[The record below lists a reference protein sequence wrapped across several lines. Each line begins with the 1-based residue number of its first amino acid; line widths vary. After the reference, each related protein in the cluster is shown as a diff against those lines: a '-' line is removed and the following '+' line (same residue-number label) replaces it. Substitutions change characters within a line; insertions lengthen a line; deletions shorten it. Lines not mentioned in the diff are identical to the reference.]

1 MLQLLLFGCIVF
13 PFLLALA
20 AAMSKN
26 EGTRRTVV
34 LTGVGGT
41 ALSALGLALNG
52 GFWLP
57 VPPESWLNGFMTLLD
72 FALLGFILYLAIS
85 LKHRLSILLALGQTA
100 GLLYLDFGL
109 VSGHVSSAFYA
120 DPLALAMVLVVSFV
134 GGVICIYGLGYMKEH
149 EEHLRLIT
157 TRQPRF
163 FFFMLLFLGAMNGL
177 VLTDSLPWLFFF
189 WEVTTLCSFMLISH
203 DGTREAKNN
212 AIRALWMNLAGG
224 LAFVAAMLFLYKSIG
239 LLSIQAVLRINAV
252 AGLEMAFLSLP
263 LAFFCLAGFTKS
275 AQVPFQSWLCGAM
288 VAPTPVSALLHS
300 STMVKAGV
308 YLVLRLSPAFAGTT
322 LASLVALVGA
332 FTFVTTSA
340 LAVGQSNGKKILAYS
355 TIANLGLIIACAG
368 IGTPEAITAAILLI
382 IFHAVS
388 KGLLFLCVGAIEQ
401 HIGSRDIEAMRGLC
415 QIMPATALI
424 TVIGICSMMLP
435 PFGALLAKW
444 MALEAAATSITLM
457 PVLVLF
463 IAMGSALTV
472 LFWARWAGMLLGLN
486 PVGHRPVQEQQDS
499 TVSLSLRILAGGVVA
514 LSLLVPFI
522 YLGLRDSIRELFG
535 VGALYDVN
543 MGVFANGI
551 GMFAVYP
558 LFILLGLGVVYAL
571 RAMRKAEGRVT
582 ALPYLSGIQQIE
594 NGKVG
599 FNGPLGEF
607 TEVTNANYYLHHWFG
622 EERLTGTI
630 NTIALVLMVIMVGG
644 LL

>member
-1 MLQLLLFGCIVF
+1 MLQLLLFGCVVF
-13 PFLLALA
+13 PFLLALVA
-20 AAMSKN
+20 ALSKS
-26 EGTRRTVV
+26 EGVRRVVV
-34 LTGVGGT
+34 LTGTGGT
-41 ALSALGLALNG
+41 ALAALGLAMYG

-57 VPPESWLNGFMTLLD
+57 VASDSWLNSLLTLLD
-72 FALLGFILYLAIS
+72 FALLGFILYLVIS
-85 LKHRLSILLALGQTA
+85 LRHRLSILLALGQVA
-100 GLLYLDFGL
+100 GLAWLDFGL
-109 VSGHVSSAFYA
+109 INEPLGAALYA
-120 DPLALAMVLVVSFV
+120 DPLALVMVLVISLV
-134 GGVICIYGLGYMKEH
+134 GGVICVYGLGYMQEH

-177 VLTDSLPWLFFF
+177 VLSDSLPWLFFF
-189 WEVTTLCSFMLISH
+189 WEVTTLCSYMLISH
-203 DGTREAKNN
+203 DGTRESRTN
-212 AIRALWMNLAGG
+212 ALRALWMNLAGG
-224 LAFVAAMLFLYKSIG
+224 LAFVAAMLFLYKATG
-239 LLSIQAVLRINAV
+239 TLSLQTVLR
-252 AGLEMAFLSLP
+252 LSSVPVIDTALLTLP
-263 LAFFCLAGFTKS
+263 LAFLCLAGFTKS

-322 LASLVALVGA
+322 LASLVALMGA
-332 FTFVTTSA
+332 FTFITTSA

-355 TIANLGLIIACAG
+355 TIANLGLITACAG
-368 IGTPEAITAAILLI
+368 IGTPEAITAGILLI

-388 KGLLFLCVGAIEQ
+388 KGLLFLCVGAVEQ

-415 QIMPATALI
+415 QIMPATAVI
-424 TVIGICSMMLP
+424 MVIGIATMMLP

-444 MALEAAATSITLM
+444 MALEAAATSISFM
-457 PVLVLF
+457 PILVLF
-463 IAMGSALTV
+463 VAMGSALTV
-472 LFWARWAGMLLGLN
+472 LFWARWAGVLLGLN
-486 PVGHRPVQEQQDS
+486 PVAPRPVVEHQDD
-499 TVSLSLRILAGGVVA
+499 TVRLSLRALAAAAVV

-522 YLGLRDSIRELFG
+522 YLGLRDSIRQLFG
-535 VGALYDVN
+535 PDGLYDVS
-543 MGVFANGI
+543 MGVFVNGT

-558 LFILLGLGVVYAL
+558 LFIVLGLGVVYAIK
-571 RAMRKAEGRVT
+571 AMRKAQTGTT
-582 ALPYLSGIQQIE
+582 ALPYMSGVQE
-594 NGKVG
+594 VKDGKVG

-607 TEVTNANYYLHHWFG
+607 VEVHNANYYLHQWFG